1 MKAQQH
7 QDPPRIPADEYAEKL
22 NIDEEVEPLIHR
34 LQVVIRCSV
43 RLLAV
48 LMTLVII
55 WGVADVAWVIYQKIM
70 EPPLGLINIDDILIT
85 FSAFMVV
92 LIAIE
97 IFVNI
102 VLYLR
107 DDVLH
112 VKLVLATAL
121 MAIARKV
128 IVLDF
133 AVIGSEYV
141 WATAG
146 VIFALSI
153 GYWLVSR
160 NA

>member
-22 NIDEEVEPLIHR
+22 NIDEEVEPLIHQ

-160 NA
+160 KA